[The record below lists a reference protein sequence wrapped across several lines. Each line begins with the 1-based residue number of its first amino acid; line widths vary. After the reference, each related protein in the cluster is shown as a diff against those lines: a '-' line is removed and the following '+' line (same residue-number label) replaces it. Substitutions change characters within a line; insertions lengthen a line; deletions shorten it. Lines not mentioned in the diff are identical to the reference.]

1 MLDFVGT
8 KVQRFVGFPRVA
20 RANLCKLLIVS
31 LVPFSL

>member
-8 KVQRFVGFPRVA
+8 KVQSFVGFPRVA

-31 LVPFSL
+31 VISFSL